1 MAARVRSDC
10 RIAWVGAGKR
20 LLDAPAR
27 SRGISPADHQML
39 HTKSFQ
45 SGRVDLHLKS
55 ARNGHITVALTS
67 RGRGQLHRLRSMST
81 GIRAPVHEQAVDAS
95 TVTFG

>member
-1 MAARVRSDC
+1 MAARLRSDC

-20 LLDAPAR
+20 PEAPAR
-27 SRGISPADHQML
+27 SRGTSPADRQML

-45 SGRVDLHLKS
+45 SGRVDLHLES
-55 ARNGHITVALTS
+55 ARNGQIRPALTS
-67 RGRGQLHRLRSMST
+67 RGRRQLHRLWGMST

-95 TVTFG
+95 TITFG